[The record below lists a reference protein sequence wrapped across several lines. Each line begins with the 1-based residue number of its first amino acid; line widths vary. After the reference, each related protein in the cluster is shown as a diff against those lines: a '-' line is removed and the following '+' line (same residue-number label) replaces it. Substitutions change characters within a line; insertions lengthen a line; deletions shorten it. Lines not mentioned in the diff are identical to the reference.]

1 MSTEAPRQLKPN
13 LVLVNHRKAVGWESR
28 KRAARELHRVGQ
40 QRGIRETPTVEAIEK
55 AMYRHETGRVAVTD
69 PVYRRLYCLAYDTKP
84 HDLFGELTSGADGR
98 PYFSARSHKF
108 VTAFVGAMGAA
119 RLRESAGCAADA
131 GGWHTCYSAPIEHP
145 EGNCTLYVW
154 PCGSVIFHL
163 VEYVQLSSIAALAA
177 WREVSYGD
185 NIKWATDYLA
195 PIAPA
200 EKESTVYVLGAH
212 WVTEPAWPSDLLEPA
227 LRIMSTPKVL
237 LHRNRAMDDE
247 HLAHAELV
255 EQSLLSESY
264 DHVGI
269 ESFGVRGIS
278 VGYASWSGV
287 VYHPISAERSLTEA
301 EMVACELAIQ
311 SMWAYSDAV
320 ARQVEQGQDPQV
332 APEHGWRYL
341 RGVRSRLTVSRL
353 RETGQHQAM
362 RRAILRT
369 CDLMPA
375 LDQAIETLRDTDRG
389 SQ

>member
-1 MSTEAPRQLKPN
+1 MSTEVPRQFKPN
-13 LVLVNHRKAVGWESR
+13 LVLVNRRKAAGWESR

-69 PVYRRLYCLAYDTKP
+69 PVYRQLYCLAYGAKP
-84 HDLFGELTSGADGR
+84 HDLFGDLTSGAEDR
-98 PYFSARSHKF
+98 PHFSARSHKF
-108 VTAFVGAMGAA
+108 VTAFVGAQGAA
-119 RLRESAGCAADA
+119 RLRKVAGCAPAV
-131 GGWHTCYSAPIEHP
+131 GEWHTCYSASVEHA
-145 EGNCTLYVW
+145 EGDCTLYVW
-154 PCGSVIFHL
+154 PCGSAIFHL
-163 VEYVQLSSIAALAA
+163 VEHVQLSTIAALAA
-177 WREVSYGD
+177 WRDVSYGD
-185 NIKWATDYLA
+185 NIKWAIDYLA
-195 PIAPA
+195 PIAPPEDDSA
-200 EKESTVYVLGAH
+200 VYVLGAH
-212 WVTEPAWPSDLLEPA
+212 WVIEPAWPAELLDTA
-227 LRIMSTPKVL
+227 LRIMSTPRVL
-237 LHRNRAMDDE
+237 LHRGRAMDDE
-247 HLAHAELV
+247 HLAHAELI

-301 EMVACELAIQ
+301 ELISCELAIQ
-311 SMWAYSDAV
+311 SMWAYSDAI
-320 ARQVEQGQDPQV
+320 ARKVEQGRDPQV
-332 APEHGWRYL
+332 PPEHGWRYL

-389 SQ
+389 

>member
-1 MSTEAPRQLKPN
+1 MSNEVPRQFKPN
-13 LVLVNHRKAVGWESR
+13 LVLVNRRKAVGWESR

-69 PVYRRLYCLAYDTKP
+69 PIYRQLYCLAYDAKP
-84 HDLFGELTSGADGR
+84 HDLFGELTGSAEDR
-98 PYFSARSHKF
+98 PHFTARSHKF
-108 VTAFVGAMGAA
+108 VTAFVGAEGAA
-119 RLRESAGCAADA
+119 RLRESAGCTPAVDQ
-131 GGWHTCYSAPIEHP
+131 WHTCYSAPVDHP
-145 EGNCTLYVW
+145 EGDCILYVW
-154 PCGSVIFHL
+154 PCGSAIFHL
-163 VEYVQLSSIAALAA
+163 VEHVQLSTIAALAA

-185 NIKWATDYLA
+185 NIKWAIDYLA

-200 EKESTVYVLGAH
+200 EDESAVYVLGAQ
-212 WVTEPAWPSDLLEPA
+212 WVVESAWPAELLETA

-237 LHRNRAMDDE
+237 LHRGRTMDDE
-247 HLAHAELV
+247 HLSHAELI
-255 EQSLLSESY
+255 EQSLLSETY

-301 EMVACELAIQ
+301 ELIACELAIQ
-311 SMWAYSDAV
+311 SMWAYSDAI
-320 ARQVEQGQDPQV
+320 ARQVEQGRDPQV
-332 APEHGWRYL
+332 PPEHGWRYL
-341 RGVRSRLTVSRL
+341 RAVRSRLTVSRL

-389 SQ
+389 

>member
-1 MSTEAPRQLKPN
+1 MSNEVPRQFKPN
-13 LVLVNHRKAVGWESR
+13 LVLVNRRKAVGWESR

-69 PVYRRLYCLAYDTKP
+69 PIYRQLYCLAYDAKP
-84 HDLFGELTSGADGR
+84 HDLFGELTGSAEDR
-98 PYFSARSHKF
+98 PHFTARSHKF
-108 VTAFVGAMGAA
+108 VTAFVGAEGTA
-119 RLRESAGCAADA
+119 RLRESAGCTPAV
-131 GGWHTCYSAPIEHP
+131 GQWHTCYSTPVEHP
-145 EGNCTLYVW
+145 EGDCTLYVW
-154 PCGSVIFHL
+154 PCGSAIFHL
-163 VEYVQLSSIAALAA
+163 VEHVQLSTIAALAA

-185 NIKWATDYLA
+185 NIKWAIDYLA

-200 EKESTVYVLGAH
+200 EDESAVYVLGAQ
-212 WVTEPAWPSDLLEPA
+212 WVVESAWPAELLETA

-237 LHRNRAMDDE
+237 LHRGRAMDDE
-247 HLAHAELV
+247 HLAHAELI
-255 EQSLLSESY
+255 EQSLLSETY

-278 VGYASWSGV
+278 AGYASWSGL

-301 EMVACELAIQ
+301 ELIACELAIQ
-311 SMWAYSDAV
+311 SMWAYSDAI
-320 ARQVEQGQDPQV
+320 ARQVEQGRDPQV
-332 APEHGWRYL
+332 PPEHGWRYL

-375 LDQAIETLRDTDRG
+375 LDQSIETLRDTERG
-389 SQ
+389 

>member
-1 MSTEAPRQLKPN
+1 MSIEVPRQFKPN
-13 LVLVNHRKAVGWESR
+13 LVLVNRRKAVGWESR
-28 KRAARELHRVGQ
+28 KRAARELHRIGQ
-40 QRGIRETPTVEAIEK
+40 QGGIRETPTVEAIEK

-69 PVYRRLYCLAYDTKP
+69 PIYRQLYCLAYDAKP
-84 HDLFGELTSGADGR
+84 HDLFGELTGSAVDR
-98 PYFSARSHKF
+98 PHFTARSHKF
-108 VTAFVGAMGAA
+108 VTAFVGAEGAA
-119 RLRESAGCAADA
+119 RLRDSAACAQAR
-131 GGWHTCYSAPIEHP
+131 GEWHTCYSAPVEHP
-145 EGNCTLYVW
+145 EGDCTLYVW
-154 PCGSVIFHL
+154 PCGSAIFHL
-163 VEYVQLSSIAALAA
+163 VEHVQMSTIAALAA

-200 EKESTVYVLGAH
+200 EDESAVYVLGAQ
-212 WVTEPAWPSDLLEPA
+212 WVTEPAWPAELLDAA

-237 LHRNRAMDDE
+237 LHRGRPMDDE

-255 EQSLLSESY
+255 EQSLLSEAY

-278 VGYASWSGV
+278 AGYASWSGV
-287 VYHPISAERSLTEA
+287 VYHPISADRSLTES
-301 EMVACELAIQ
+301 EMIACELAIQ
-311 SMWAYSDAV
+311 SMWAYSDAI
-320 ARQVEQGQDPQV
+320 ARQVELGRDPQV
-332 APEHGWRYL
+332 PPEHGWRYL

-389 SQ
+389 